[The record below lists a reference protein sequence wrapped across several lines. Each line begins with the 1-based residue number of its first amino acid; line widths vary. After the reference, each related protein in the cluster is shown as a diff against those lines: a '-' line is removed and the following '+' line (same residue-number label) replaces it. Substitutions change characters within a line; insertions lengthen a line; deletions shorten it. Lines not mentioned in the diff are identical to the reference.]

1 MTKGGNAVQP
11 EFWSKMLPHLFS
23 ADWYIG
29 VWAVVTAVLLVFVRL
44 KAKDIAAWFAG
55 PPADRS
61 LTALR
66 SSRRRLSILYTLFTT
81 FISIFPLWGMFGT
94 VKALVALDLSGELTA
109 VREHFFEALTST
121 AWGIIFA
128 IIFKILHAWLVAHDA
143 EEALA
148 RSGRFLDLREPAA
161 PGRREEA

>member
-1 MTKGGNAVQP
+1 MQP

-29 VWAVVTAVLLVFVRL
+29 AWAVLTAVLLVFVRL
-44 KAKDIAAWFAG
+44 KARDITHWFAG
-55 PPADRS
+55 PPGDRS
-61 LTALR
+61 LSALR
-66 SSRRRLSILYTLFTT
+66 INRRRLSILYTLFTT

-94 VKALVALDLSGELTA
+94 VKALVALDLSGALDA

-128 IIFKILHAWLVAHDA
+128 IAFKILNAWLVSHDA
-143 EEALA
+143 EEMLA
-148 RSGRFLDLREPAA
+148 RSGRFLDARDAGTPL
-161 PGRREEA
+161 RREEP